1 LTQFGPASLPPRYPP
16 LTPRLARTARR
27 AFTVR
32 FSTVC
37 ATRTGRIWKTAPCA
51 KSMCVCMMHAQ
62 GAYPSPTT
70 AYTGGGGGAQVMQR
84 ARANREAVPRPALF
98 NCRGAEWTE
107 CRRSGPNAR
116 GPRWRAH
123 ACGLR
128 TRAWAPEIPWHHC
141 DQNKGRQICRRNEPR
156 TSENEIRAAPPP
168 SNSATGELLLHVF
181 KIMFAQRVLRC
192 YAVPRFELEH

>member
-1 LTQFGPASLPPRYPP
+1 LGLLTQFGPASLPVPPRYPP

-70 AYTGGGGGAQVMQR
+70 AYTGGGGGVPKSC
-84 ARANREAVPRPALF
+84 RERERIAKRCLVRLCSIVGAL
-98 NCRGAEWTE
+98 N
-107 CRRSGPNAR
+107 GPNAGGADPMPAGR
-116 GPRWRAH
+116 GGGRMLVACARA
-123 ACGLR
+123 R
-128 TRAWAPEIPWHHC
+128 
-141 DQNKGRQICRRNEPR
+141 GRQKSHGTTVTKTKVAKSAGGTSLGHRRTKSEPR
-156 TSENEIRAAPPP
+156 PLHPTQQPANSSFTS
-168 SNSATGELLLHVF
+168 S
-181 KIMFAQRVLRC
+181 K
-192 YAVPRFELEH
+192 

>member
-1 LTQFGPASLPPRYPP
+1 VILRIALGLLTQFGPASLPPRYPP

-70 AYTGGGGGAQVMQR
+70 AYTGGGGCVPKSCRERERIAKRCLVRLCSIVGAL
-84 ARANREAVPRPALF
+84 N
-98 NCRGAEWTE
+98 
-107 CRRSGPNAR
+107 GPNAGGADPMPAGR
-116 GPRWRAH
+116 GGGRMLVACARA
-123 ACGLR
+123 R
-128 TRAWAPEIPWHHC
+128 
-141 DQNKGRQICRRNEPR
+141 GRQKSHGTTVTKTKVAKSAGGTSLGHRRTKSEPR
-156 TSENEIRAAPPP
+156 PLHPTQQPANSSFTS
-168 SNSATGELLLHVF
+168 S
-181 KIMFAQRVLRC
+181 K
-192 YAVPRFELEH
+192 